1 MQSKNA
7 ILRSTDRNTQHHG
20 SSLQAILMTYDDV
33 YDDVSPCVSQIPE
46 FSGIWC
52 FFFLAIRRKHNGT
65 NAHLNRTLPIYAT
78 VGIPTLDSYIVIVA
92 ILRVQ

>member
-7 ILRSTDRNTQHHG
+7 ILRSTDRNTQH
-20 SSLQAILMTYDDV
+20 SIPFLAILMTYDDV

-52 FFFLAIRRKHNGT
+52 FFFLAIRRKPTALTHM
-65 NAHLNRTLPIYAT
+65 NRTLPIIYAT
-78 VGIPTLDSYIVIVA
+78 VGIPTLDSYIVVVA